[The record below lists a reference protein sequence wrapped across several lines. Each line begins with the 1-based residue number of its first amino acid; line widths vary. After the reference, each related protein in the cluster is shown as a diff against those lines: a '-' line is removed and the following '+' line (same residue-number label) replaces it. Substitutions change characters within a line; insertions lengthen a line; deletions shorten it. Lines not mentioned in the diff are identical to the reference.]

1 MKAVK
6 YPKKRPT
13 PGLVV
18 PVTLH
23 RVRDGD
29 TIEVKIPGSSLIWPI
44 RLIDCWA
51 PETKGSEKELGLR
64 AKDYVEGVLMQ
75 GDPLTLQIP
84 TPDDWNVLASLTF
97 DRVPGY
103 LWVGASLL
111 NEMVVKSGHA
121 TSTREG

>member
-1 MKAVK
+1 M
-6 YPKKRPT
+6 
-13 PGLVV
+13 V